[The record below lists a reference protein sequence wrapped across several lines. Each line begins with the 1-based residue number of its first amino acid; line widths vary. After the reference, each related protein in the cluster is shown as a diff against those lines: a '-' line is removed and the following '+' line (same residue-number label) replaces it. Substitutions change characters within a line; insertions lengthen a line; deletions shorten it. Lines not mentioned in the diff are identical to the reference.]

1 MDQQNLITNVRRQR
15 QRRQVIIV
23 STSWSSFSSAFLF
36 LLFTLIVII
45 GAVDEKNRV
54 LEVVHV
60 TEPVAGEQEILI
72 SSNDFNE
79 ENRLPATAE
88 NTDVPNAD
96 DNKNT
101 NVTIHQESDDGD
113 NYNDNDNEEES
124 TKSDEIRSSTIEMS
138 RDDDSNDEGD
148 VIGNSAMG
156 EEVKESVSTIKKN
169 VTSKFSSNNNSKT
182 KNEMKKNVVNKPV
195 ANDDNEEEEEHNPI
209 TTSTSSLK
217 MTKTKEGRKKNE
229 METEEVSKKME
240 MKDVDV
246 NKPLTDNNEEKKER
260 SATTAST
267 APSKMAKTEDVQ
279 KKKEME
285 GMVNN
290 PMARD
295 IEEADRTTISPG
307 PLKKNTKTEEVN
319 KKMEMKDDIIKLV
332 TNNIEEE
339 KRNIITTSTLPS
351 KMERIEIEQKK
362 KEIKG
367 SVNNPIIT
375 ISSSAS
381 EKNTKVEAAEVNKKM
396 ESEDDVVMELKK
408 IGENVVESISSFN
421 TLNNTFLIYEDD
433 NDGDSVIDLDFG
445 TKGENLKEREST
457 NVVVEV
463 KEEIKQE
470 QDSVDLIMNN
480 NNNIIISTVVKGS
493 EDSSSEINATTQ
505 DFSISGINAT
515 TNNTAGSKE
524 EKEPPKGSLASFFEN
539 AKMRS
544 GAGTDSVIRQA
555 QLLGEKQEQ
564 HESPTTIVISG
575 YRGEPWGQYRS
586 TRRLPDLELLRLIFE
601 DANNS
606 GTNRSKGDAKS
617 QKVLEEWQTNPLYE
631 ENMTMEAAKS
641 AKDISV
647 VGVGAAFPIE
657 EQEQELYEYRTR
669 KFGDNDDNV
678 ADYNPNAKG
687 TNDRKNDISSID
699 SNQNKKNNADVKS
712 EFVEGLDDIDDFF
725 EGVDPPDELDVGFG
739 SSIQD
744 VLMDKGKHILLKK
757 VRGVLRRI
765 QTGYQMMGHNLK
777 KRVSQFQPPFHRSK
791 ETINVAS
798 DLKADTT
805 NSSLNT
811 NPNKQY
817 DKRPIRDAIIS
828 ALTVGKRTLE
838 QTSDWVDRLLDRF
851 DGRSDDDSTNFEDFN
866 GFDLDNLPTLIP
878 PKPDL

>member
-1 MDQQNLITNVRRQR
+1 
-15 QRRQVIIV
+15 
-23 STSWSSFSSAFLF
+23 
-36 LLFTLIVII
+36 
-45 GAVDEKNRV
+45 
-54 LEVVHV
+54 
-60 TEPVAGEQEILI
+60 
-72 SSNDFNE
+72 
-79 ENRLPATAE
+79 
-88 NTDVPNAD
+88 
-96 DNKNT
+96 
-101 NVTIHQESDDGD
+101 
-113 NYNDNDNEEES
+113 
-124 TKSDEIRSSTIEMS
+124 
-138 RDDDSNDEGD
+138 
-148 VIGNSAMG
+148 
-156 EEVKESVSTIKKN
+156 
-169 VTSKFSSNNNSKT
+169 
-182 KNEMKKNVVNKPV
+182 
-195 ANDDNEEEEEHNPI
+195 
-209 TTSTSSLK
+209 
-217 MTKTKEGRKKNE
+217 
-229 METEEVSKKME
+229 
-240 MKDVDV
+240 
-246 NKPLTDNNEEKKER
+246 
-260 SATTAST
+260 
-267 APSKMAKTEDVQ
+267 
-279 KKKEME
+279 ME
-285 GMVNN
+285 GVVNN

-828 ALTVGKRTLE
+828 AWTVGKRTLE